1 MMAWGD
7 TQLQGLRR
15 ESAPERG
22 SSLANRYSNV
32 DDIRQEAWKHNCL
45 PPLGSQPN
53 GLMIYSYSW
62 FIHSVIMSPSMGYIC
77 QSGSR
82 GQARAAVVWRE
93 GNMPWWGGWWMSIS
107 IAKGAHPQF
116 PTAENGSTVYEA
128 GTESFPRTR
137 VLGVVLTSSA
147 WCQLFPSFFP
157 IETSSTS
164 PSPRL
169 SDPSLT
175 MSCGQRW
182 LVSCLTQGRVSEF
195 S

>member
-32 DDIRQEAWKHNCL
+32 DDIRREAWKCNCL

-62 FIHSVIMSPSMGYIC
+62 FIHSVVMSPSMGYIC

-82 GQARAAVVWRE
+82 GQARAAVVWR
-93 GNMPWWGGWWMSIS
+93 GRNMPWWGGWWMSIS
-107 IAKGAHPQF
+107 TAKGAHQQF
-116 PTAENGSTVYEA
+116 PTAENGSTIYEA
-128 GTESFPRTR
+128 GESPSLEPECWGLSLTPPMLGVSCFPLSFP
-137 VLGVVLTSSA
+137 
-147 WCQLFPSFFP
+147 
-157 IETSSTS
+157 
-164 PSPRL
+164 
-169 SDPSLT
+169 
-175 MSCGQRW
+175 
-182 LVSCLTQGRVSEF
+182 
-195 S
+195 